1 MNNEQQ
7 IIQALGLQ
15 SASPEVQKNIL
26 LKVNGV
32 VDRRLVLAM
41 DEVLDDQ
48 QRDKFFKVQELQG
61 DDAAIAWIEA
71 NVVNIGDL
79 RQAILH
85 DYLEEKLKMLGS

>member
-1 MNNEQQ
+1 
-7 IIQALGLQ
+7 
-15 SASPEVQKNIL
+15 
-26 LKVNGV
+26 
-32 VDRRLVLAM
+32 M

-48 QRDKFFKVQELQG
+48 QRDEFFKVQELQG

>member
-32 VDRRLVLAM
+32 IDRRLVLAM
-41 DEVLDDQ
+41 DDQ
-48 QRDKFFKVQELQG
+48 QRDEFFKVQELQG

>member
-32 VDRRLVLAM
+32 VDRRLV
-41 DEVLDDQ
+41 Q
-48 QRDKFFKVQELQG
+48 QRDEFFKVQELQG

>member
-48 QRDKFFKVQELQG
+48 QRDEFFKVQELQG
-61 DDAAIAWIEA
+61 DDAAIVWIEA

>member
-48 QRDKFFKVQELQG
+48 KRDEFFKVQELQS

>member
-7 IIQALGLQ
+7 IIQALAWQ

-48 QRDKFFKVQELQG
+48 QRDEFLQG
-61 DDAAIAWIEA
+61 TG
-71 NVVNIGDL
+71 VTG
-79 RQAILH
+79 R
-85 DYLEEKLKMLGS
+85 

>member
-48 QRDKFFKVQELQG
+48 QRDEFFKVQELQV
-61 DDAAIAWIEA
+61 D
-71 NVVNIGDL
+71 
-79 RQAILH
+79 R
-85 DYLEEKLKMLGS
+85 S